1 MLKKQRR
8 EEMFMNAGLRLWET
22 QKAQGTGLCIGV
34 DPHFEPNGFLN
45 EEFYGRFAEPGIKS
59 HFREILWVCNREEI
73 RRGAR
78 QIDCERA
85 AIFLSGII
93 GYFMKVINAAWQC
106 GIRVYKPQSAFFE
119 RFDPLGPIIK
129 SMICR
134 HIDFLAWASRSPVFK
149 ILDAKRGDLDLTQE
163 PYFAAYLT
171 SPSEEVCPGI
181 PGQYGF
187 DTMTITTWMG
197 ENVVLP
203 GKKYFEQGNGA
214 IVVTRTSNPS
224 GTMLQDAFVSPNHA
238 VELSAKQEPFRY
250 TQKLHNQVSDIVGA
264 EPMAHEVMLFLTEKF
279 SRDQELNEEG
289 VSPIFS
295 VMGSTVMML
304 PSFRKIRPGGIALVP
319 GYGGQEGEEKNV
331 IPLYVPE
338 GPLRGHIGIKSSSRN
353 HNYPFMKKFGGS
365 GRVEDLDFEME
376 RVITAFRVNEKQAYE
391 EAGLEYP
398 F

>member
-1 MLKKQRR
+1 
-8 EEMFMNAGLRLWET
+8 MNAGLRLWET

-45 EEFYGRFAEPGIKS
+45 EEFYGRFAEPGLKAC
-59 HFREILWVCNREEI
+59 FEDILHICNRKDI
-73 RRGAR
+73 LFGVKPIQAA
-78 QIDCERA
+78 RA
-85 AIFLSGII
+85 AIFLSGVV
-93 GYFMKVINAAWQC
+93 GYFFRVISAAWRC

-119 RFDPLGPIIK
+119 RFEPLGPIIK

-134 HIDFLAWASRSPVFK
+134 HIDSSGWGSQFRAFK

-163 PYFAAYLT
+163 PYFAVNLT
-171 SPSEEVCPGI
+171 SPDEEVCPGI

-224 GTMLQDAFVSPNHA
+224 GTTLQDAFIFPNRE
-238 VELSAKQEPFRY
+238 VQLSEKQEPFRY
-250 TQKLHNQVSDIVGA
+250 TQEMNDQLIDIIGSR
-264 EPMAHEVMLFLTEKF
+264 PMAHELMLFLTEKF
-279 SRDQELNEEG
+279 SREQGLNENG

-295 VMGSTVMML
+295 VMGSTVKML

-319 GYGGQEGEEKNV
+319 GYGGQKGEEKNV

-338 GPLRGHIGIKSSSRN
+338 GPLRGHIGVKSSSRN
-353 HNYPFMKKFGGS
+353 HNYPFMKKFDGS
-365 GRVEDLDFEME
+365 GRVEDLDYEME
-376 RVITAFRVNEKQAYE
+376 RVITMFRVSEKQAYK